1 MVWLK
6 LNTIIIYIFFNQL
19 QIQTQQ
25 IQNKYTEKLP
35 KIQYKP
41 VKMLKSDFE
50 SPKMVRLKLNTTVI
64 YIFLINYKLQDTTD

>member
-19 QIQTQQ
+19 QIQTQ

-50 SPKMVRLKLNTTVI
+50 SPKMVWLTLNTTVI
-64 YIFLINYKLQDTTD
+64 YIFF